1 MQMQFA
7 VILLSIKPYL
17 QLSLRHN
24 FANIACAAAHL
35 MTSQSSDYD
44 VTMSQNDVNEYDDNV
59 LKKFWVLLF
68 FKSLAFLEQHM
79 AFSLK

>member
-1 MQMQFA
+1 MQFA

-24 FANIACAAAHL
+24 FANIAAAAHL

-59 LKKFWVLLF
+59 LKKFWVLFF

>member
-1 MQMQFA
+1 MQFA

-24 FANIACAAAHL
+24 FANIAAAAAHL